1 MIEKAEKSGGK
12 KLEGNQIWKKNQ
24 KESRQSKK
32 KDNESNRT
40 RWEKEEGRINRMK
53 RWVRSGDA
61 NIASIVTRVRK

>member
-1 MIEKAEKSGGK
+1 M
-12 KLEGNQIWKKNQ
+12 
-24 KESRQSKK
+24 KK
-32 KDNESNRT
+32 KIKKKADNEKEKNNESNRT